1 MSFDV
6 TNRKVVV
13 VGAGRSGR
21 AVARLLRSR
30 GAEVTLTDID
40 ANALDREADLRS
52 SGVRM
57 EAGPHRSELLTGADL
72 VVLSPGV
79 PPRQPAIDAARHA
92 GVPVVGEVELASRW
106 LRGRMVAITGTKGK
120 STTTSLAAGILEE
133 GGLEATAGGNIG
145 VALSEQVDGSR
156 GDTVHVVEVSS
167 FQLEATDTFH
177 PWIAVLLNL
186 SPDHLDRHAT
196 EEEYAA
202 AKARIFRNQAAADW
216 AVVNAD
222 DPRALAL
229 ARDTRAR
236 RFDFALDATL
246 EDGVTVAGDHIVE
259 RRRGVTTPVM
269 PKAIVRLPGRHLLA
283 DVLAASAVGIV
294 AGVPRSAIERAVGRF
309 RGLEH
314 ALETVGEHDGV
325 RFVND
330 SKATN
335 VISARRAIESFDQ
348 GVVVIMGGRY
358 KGGEFGDL
366 AAVVASRVAAIVTIG
381 EAADRIE
388 TALKHL
394 VPVHH
399 AVSMPD
405 AVGRAFAAAPPGGV
419 VLLAPAC
426 SSFDM
431 FRDYAD
437 RGHAFKEAV
446 AELVRQRTEPEGR
459 GQRLRSK
466 NVER

>member
-6 TNRKVVV
+6 RNRRVVV

-21 AVARLLRSR
+21 AAARLLRSQ
-30 GAEVTLTDID
+30 GAEVTLTDTD
-40 ANALDREADLRS
+40 AAALDREGELRAQ
-52 SGVRM
+52 GIRM
-57 EAGPHRSELLTGADL
+57 EPGAHRPELLMSADL

-79 PPRQPAIDAARHA
+79 PPAQPAIEAARRA
-92 GVPVVGEVELASRW
+92 GVTVIGEVELASRW
-106 LRGRMVAITGTKGK
+106 LTGRIVAITGTKGK
-120 STTTSLAAGILEE
+120 STTTSLAAGILKE
-133 GGLEATAGGNIG
+133 GGFEAAAGGNIG
-145 VALSEQVDGSR
+145 IALSEQVAGSHT
-156 GDTVHVVEVSS
+156 DAIHVVEVSS
-167 FQLEATDTFH
+167 FQLESTDTFH
-177 PWIAVLLNL
+177 PWIAVMLNL

-202 AKARIFRNQAAADW
+202 AKARIFRNQTSTDW

-222 DPRALAL
+222 DPAALAL
-229 ARDTRAR
+229 ARGTRAR
-236 RFDFALDATL
+236 RFDFSLDAPL
-246 EDGVTVAGDHIVE
+246 ENGVTVAGDHIVE

-269 PKAIVRLPGRHLLA
+269 PRAAVRLPGRHLLA

-294 AGVPRSAIERAVGRF
+294 AGVPPVAIERAVERF

-314 ALETVGEHDGV
+314 ALEAVGEHGGV

-335 VISARRAIESFDQ
+335 VISARRAIESFDA
-348 GVVVIMGGRY
+348 GVVAIMGGRY
-358 KGGEFGDL
+358 KGGDFEDL
-366 AAVVASRVAAIVTIG
+366 ADAVRRHVAAIVTIG
-381 EAADRIE
+381 EASDRIDA
-388 TALKHL
+388 ALRHL

-399 AVSMPD
+399 AASMAD
-405 AVGRAFAAAPPGGV
+405 AVSRAYAAAPQGGV

-437 RGHAFKEAV
+437 RGHAFKAAV
-446 AELVRQRTEPEGR
+446 TALM
-459 GQRLRSK
+459 K
-466 NVER
+466 ERMTQ

>member
-6 TNRKVVV
+6 RNRRVVV
-13 VGAGRSGR
+13 MGAGRSGR
-21 AVARLLRSR
+21 AAARLLRSR
-30 GAEVTLTDID
+30 GAEVTLTDTD
-40 ANALDREADLRS
+40 ASALDQEVELRTL
-52 SGVRM
+52 GVRM
-57 EAGPHRSELLTGADL
+57 ESGAHRPDLLASADL

-79 PPRQPAIDAARHA
+79 PPAQPAIEAARRA
-92 GVPVVGEVELASRW
+92 GVTVIGEVELASRW
-106 LRGRMVAITGTKGK
+106 LAGRIVAITGTKGK
-120 STTTSLAAGILEE
+120 STTTSLTAGILQE
-133 GGLEATAGGNIG
+133 GGLEAAAGGNIG
-145 VALSEQVDGSR
+145 IALSEQVAGSR
-156 GDTVHVVEVSS
+156 ADAIHVVEVSS
-167 FQLEATDTFH
+167 FQLESTDTFH

-196 EEEYAA
+196 EEEYAS
-202 AKARIFRNQAAADW
+202 AKARIFRNQASSDW

-222 DPRALAL
+222 DPAALAL
-229 ARDTRAR
+229 ARGTRAR
-236 RFDFALDATL
+236 RFDFSLDAPL

-269 PKAIVRLPGRHLLA
+269 PRAAVRLPGRHLLA
-283 DVLAASAVGIV
+283 DVLAASAIGIV
-294 AGVPRSAIERAVGRF
+294 AGVPPAAMQRAVERF

-314 ALETVGEHDGV
+314 ALESVGEHGGV

-335 VISARRAIESFDQ
+335 VISARRAIESFEA

-358 KGGEFGDL
+358 KGGDFGDL
-366 AAVVASRVAAIVTIG
+366 ADVVGRRVAAIVTIG
-381 EAADRIE
+381 EASDRIE
-388 TALKHL
+388 AALRHL

-399 AVSMPD
+399 AASMAD
-405 AVGRAFAAAPPGGV
+405 AVNRAYAAAPQGGV

-437 RGHAFKEAV
+437 RGRAFKAAV
-446 AELVRQRTEPEGR
+446 TEL
-459 GQRLRSK
+459 K
-466 NVER
+466 KERMAQ

>member
-21 AVARLLRSR
+21 AAARLLRSR
-30 GAEVTLTDID
+30 GADVTLTDTD
-40 ANALDREADLRS
+40 ANAVERETELRS
-52 SGVRM
+52 AGVRM
-57 EAGPHRSELLTGADL
+57 EAGPHRPELLTGADL

-79 PPRQPAIDAARHA
+79 PPRQPAIEDARRA
-92 GVPVVGEVELASRW
+92 GVAVVGEVELASRW
-106 LRGRMVAITGTKGK
+106 LHGRMVAITGTKGK
-120 STTTSLAAGILEE
+120 STTTSLTAGILEE

-145 VALSEQVDGSR
+145 VALSEQVDGSH
-156 GDTVHVVEVSS
+156 DNTVHVVEVSS
-167 FQLEATDTFH
+167 FQLESTDSFH

-186 SPDHLDRHAT
+186 SSDHLDRHAT

-202 AKARIFRNQAAADW
+202 AKARIFRNQGAGDW

-229 ARDTRAR
+229 ARDTRAQ
-236 RFDFALDATL
+236 RFDFALDAPL

-259 RRRGVTTPVM
+259 RRRGVSTPVM
-269 PKAIVRLPGRHLLA
+269 PRAAVRLPGRHLLA

-294 AGVPRSAIERAVGRF
+294 AGVPRSAIERAVERF

-314 ALETVGEHDGV
+314 ALETVGEHGGV

-335 VISARRAIESFDQ
+335 VISARRAIESFDR

-358 KGGEFGDL
+358 KGGEFGEL
-366 AAVVASRVAAIVTIG
+366 ADVMAHRVAAIVTIG

-388 TALKHL
+388 AALKHL
-394 VPVHH
+394 APLHR

-431 FRDYAD
+431 FRDYAE
-437 RGHAFKEAV
+437 RGRVFKQE
-446 AELVRQRTEPEGR
+446 VRKLQEEWSTTRE
-459 GQRLRSK
+459 Q
-466 NVER
+466 

>member
-6 TNRKVVV
+6 TNRRVVV

-21 AVARLLRSR
+21 AAARLLRSR
-30 GAEVTLTDID
+30 GAEVTLTDTD
-40 ANALDREADLRS
+40 TNALDREADLRS

-57 EAGPHRSELLTGADL
+57 EAGPHRPELLTGADL

-79 PPRQPAIDAARHA
+79 PPHQPAIEAARRA
-92 GVPVVGEVELASRW
+92 GVAVVGEVELASRW

-145 VALSEQVDGSR
+145 VALSEQVGASR

-167 FQLEATDTFH
+167 FQLESTDTFH

-202 AKARIFRNQAAADW
+202 AKARIFRNQGADDW

-229 ARDTRAR
+229 ARETRAR

-246 EDGVTVAGDHIVE
+246 EDGVTLAGDHIVE

-269 PKAIVRLPGRHLLA
+269 PKASVRLPGRHLLA

-294 AGVPRSAIERAVGRF
+294 AGVSRSAIERAVGRF

-314 ALETVGEHDGV
+314 ALETVAEHGGV

-366 AAVVASRVAAIVTIG
+366 AAVIGRRVAAIVTIG

-388 TALKHL
+388 AALKHL

-437 RGHAFKEAV
+437 RGKTFKAAV
-446 AELVRQRTEPEGR
+446 AELVKERT
-459 GQRLRSK
+459 Q
-466 NVER
+466 